1 MAAIP
6 LDSEPHD
13 FEHPLLSPESIRFY
27 RQALSILTEADIPHL
42 VGGAYAYARYTGIE
56 RHTKDFDVFI
66 RREDYERAAQAF
78 EAAGY
83 RSELTFPHWLGKAY
97 GNGEDFVDLIFSA
110 GNGVAAV
117 DDRWF
122 EHAVKDQV
130 FGVDTLL
137 IPAEEMIWS
146 KGLIMERER
155 FDGADVAHV
164 IRAVGDKLDW
174 DRLLERYG
182 PFWRA
187 LYAHIVLFGF
197 IYPSDRSK
205 VPAKVVEELTERL
218 RQETRAGD
226 AGENVCYGTVIS
238 RQQYLKDVDEWGYKD
253 ARLVHE
259 TMDEAEIAHWTAGI
273 AIDGAK

>member
-6 LDSEPHD
+6 QTILGEQS
-13 FEHPLLSPESIRFY
+13 LRYY
-27 RQALSILTEADIPHL
+27 RHALSILSEAGIPHL

-66 RREDYERAAQAF
+66 RREDFDRAAWAF
-78 EAAGY
+78 KKAGY
-83 RSELTFPHWLGKAY
+83 RTELTYPHWIGKAY
-97 GNGEDFVDLIFSA
+97 AGEDFVDLIFSA
-110 GNGVAAV
+110 GNGVATV

-122 EHAVKDQV
+122 EKAVKEQV
-130 FGVDTLL
+130 FGVDVLL
-137 IPAEEMIWS
+137 IPPEEMIWS

-174 DRLLERYG
+174 RHLIDRYG

-187 LYAHIVLFGF
+187 LFAHIVLFGF

-205 VPAKVVEELTERL
+205 VPTWVVDELTERMK
-218 RQETRAGD
+218 QETAAGD
-226 AGENVCYGTVIS
+226 DERKVCNGTVIS
-238 RQQYLKDVDEWGYKD
+238 RQQYLKDIGDWGYED
-253 ARLVHE
+253 ARLVHGL
-259 TMDEAEIAHWTAGI
+259 MDDQEIAEWTKGI
-273 AIDGAK
+273 EVDGAK